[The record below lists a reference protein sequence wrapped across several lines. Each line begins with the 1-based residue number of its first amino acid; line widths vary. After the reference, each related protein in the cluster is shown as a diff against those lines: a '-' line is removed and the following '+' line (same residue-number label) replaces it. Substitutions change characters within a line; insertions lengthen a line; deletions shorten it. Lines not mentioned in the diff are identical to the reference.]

1 MPVVWRPLDFA
12 TKTEQTNLLTND
24 YMAALRR
31 LAPDTGTYLNEA
43 DPNEPDLPQ
52 AYWGENYPRLLD
64 LKRRYDPKG
73 VFWCAPC
80 VGAGDWQFVN
90 GKLCRS

>member
-1 MPVVWRPLDFA
+1 
-12 TKTEQTNLLTND
+12 
-24 YMAALRR
+24 MASLRR

-52 AYWGENYPRLLD
+52 AYWGANYPKLLD
-64 LKRRYDPKG
+64 LKRRYDPTG

-80 VGAGDWQFVN
+80 VGAEDWQLLDAR
-90 GKLCRS
+90 LCRS